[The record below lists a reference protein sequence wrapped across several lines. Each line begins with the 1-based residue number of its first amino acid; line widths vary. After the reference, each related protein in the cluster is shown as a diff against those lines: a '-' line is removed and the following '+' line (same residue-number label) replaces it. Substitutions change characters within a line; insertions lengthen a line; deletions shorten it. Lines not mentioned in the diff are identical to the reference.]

1 MIIFNK
7 KTLFIIFIIFF
18 LINIFLI
25 LKRREFNF
33 NNFKYF
39 LRNENYQEINK
50 HINGNVIDSFILFA
64 KKEGIKEI
72 NFDKSILKDYNI
84 HDLIFHFYPIKY
96 NNNSKYIFSY
106 EKKSYSHCINYH
118 DTNKGKLK
126 KFATLYFCK

>member
-7 KTLFIIFIIFF
+7 KTLLIIFIIFF

-33 NNFKYF
+33 NHFNYF
-39 LRNENYQEINK
+39 LKKENYQEINK
-50 HINGNVIDSFILFA
+50 HINGDVIDSIILIV

-118 DTNKGKLK
+118 DVNKGKLK
-126 KFATLYFCK
+126 KFVTVYFCK